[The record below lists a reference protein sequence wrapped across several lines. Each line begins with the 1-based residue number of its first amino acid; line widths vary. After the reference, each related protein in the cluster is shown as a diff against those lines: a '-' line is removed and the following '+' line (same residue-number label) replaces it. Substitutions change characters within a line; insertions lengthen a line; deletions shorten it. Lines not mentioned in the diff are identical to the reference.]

1 MPFFLWFPLLFVLL
15 SFLFDKVSLFPSV
28 EVNAFE
34 LLHIILR
41 AHQMHF
47 SSIHLQPAEQNKT
60 IKASMVSFFSF
71 RASISFSFMFWWPK
85 RSGMPK
91 NVISARLCCIVA
103 PFVFVFVFALFV
115 SCVFSHSTLPAQE
128 DKTRLLLT
136 EARFLLAFGARRQN
150 VSTLISCFLEVYWK
164 VESVLW
170 RLSLTFLSLPMF
182 GHFYCIYL
190 LCVFLFLV
198 FLTLF
203 FSPSLF
209 TFNVHFSQVP
219 HGLIHQGWQTQPMDR
234 HQASGIGYC
243 IQSSTIGFAGGVP
256 ISCAFSLAIIWI
268 VESKNERSCRRETC
282 LFLMVL

>member
-1 MPFFLWFPLLFVLL
+1 MVPLLFVLL
-15 SFLFDKVSLFPSV
+15 SFLFDKVSLFPCV
-28 EVNAFE
+28 EVNVFE

-60 IKASMVSFFSF
+60 IKGSMVSFFSF

-91 NVISARLCCIVA
+91 NIISARLCCIVA

-128 DKTRLLLT
+128 DNTRLLLNA
-136 EARFLLAFGARRQN
+136 ARFLLAFGARRQN
-150 VSTLISCFLEVYWK
+150 VSTLISCFLVWLRYIGQMG
-164 VESVLW
+164 SVLW

-198 FLTLF
+198 FL
-203 FSPSLF
+203 
-209 TFNVHFSQVP
+209 
-219 HGLIHQGWQTQPMDR
+219 
-234 HQASGIGYC
+234 
-243 IQSSTIGFAGGVP
+243 SS
-256 ISCAFSLAIIWI
+256 
-268 VESKNERSCRRETC
+268 
-282 LFLMVL
+282 